1 MSERPE
7 DRGYTTTEMM
17 IVASARQLAGERV
30 CFVGVGPPNIA
41 CNLARRT
48 VAPDLE
54 LVYESGVFGAAP
66 ERLPL
71 SIGDP
76 SLVTGS
82 TLVCSQFEL
91 FAFYLQ
97 RGLIDAGF
105 LAGSQ
110 IDRFGNL
117 NTTVIGDYGA
127 PKVRLPGSGGA
138 CEIAIN
144 ARKVLVM
151 MQQSKR
157 SFVERIDFTTSPGH
171 LGGVRPKE
179 WLGAG
184 PIAVVTGLGV
194 YWFDRS
200 GEMQLR
206 TLHPGV
212 TLEEIRKNTGW
223 EMKVSDDLGETPA
236 PTDEELR
243 LIREELDPGGAYTS

>member
-144 ARKVLVM
+144 SRKVLVM

-243 LIREELDPGGAYTS
+243 LIREELDPGGAYTR

>member
-1 MSERPE
+1 VSERPE

-243 LIREELDPGGAYTS
+243 LIREELDPGGAYTR